1 MEHSTIRHKLSEYI
15 DGSVSAEEKRE
26 VEEHLKGCTACS
38 DALRELKKTV
48 EHIKTVEEV
57 EPPAWMTQKIM
68 AKVSAKARQKR
79 DLIHLLFMPLHV
91 KLPIQAV
98 ALLFLAVIAFSV
110 YRNVQPTAKFE
121 TMPQGQ
127 FSTEKKAVPAVRS
140 PEQTPAVTAKG
151 ELGKEKAS
159 SPRSEQVPQTPGYK
173 ALDMRQEYESLPAP
187 VPAPA
192 KPAGQ
197 PGQSRSV
204 STLEKDA
211 AAPQT
216 ASPAMIRKQAE
227 TAAGSSEHAESKHEP
242 VAPGLQDRTE
252 ERSNVLQ
259 VIIDRHPTGNPK
271 LIVSYKIINSNKIRI
286 AEERFNKDGER
297 HGIQKE
303 YYESGRVKTKAQ
315 YSHGRLDWFVEFHPD
330 GVKKTGKS
338 NYDWFWL
345 KN

>member
-15 DGSVSAEEKRE
+15 DGSVSAEEKKE
-26 VEEHLKGCTACS
+26 VEEHLRTCTDCS

-68 AKVSAKARQKR
+68 AKVRAKARQKR
-79 DLIHLLFMPLHV
+79 DFIHLLFLPLHV
-91 KLPIQAV
+91 KLPVQAV
-98 ALLFLAVIAFSV
+98 ALLFLAVIAFSL
-110 YRNVQPTAKFE
+110 YRNIQPTAKFE

-127 FSTEKKAVPAVRS
+127 FSTGEKAVPALRS

-159 SPRSEQVPQTPGYK
+159 SPRSEQVLQTPGYK

-187 VPAPA
+187 A

-197 PGQSRSV
+197 PGQAGNV
-204 STLEKDA
+204 STLEKNA
-211 AAPQT
+211 AAPQA

-227 TAAGSSEHAESKHEP
+227 TAAASSEQAESKHEP

-252 ERSNVLQ
+252 ERSNVVK

-271 LIVSYKIINSNKIRI
+271 LIESYKIINSNKIRI

-303 YYESGRVKTKAQ
+303 YYESGQVKTKAQ
-315 YSHGRLDWFVEFHPD
+315 YSYGKLDWFVEFYPD
-330 GVKKTGKS
+330 GVKKIGKS

-345 KN
+345 KK